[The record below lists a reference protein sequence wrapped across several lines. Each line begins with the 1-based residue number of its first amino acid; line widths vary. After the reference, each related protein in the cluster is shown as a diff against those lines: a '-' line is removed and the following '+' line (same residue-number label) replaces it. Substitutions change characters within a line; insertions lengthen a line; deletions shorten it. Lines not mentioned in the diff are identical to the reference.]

1 MKAVAARAESRVK
14 RPREGG
20 DAAALRKRLDVLL
33 QLTHTIWGSLEL
45 DEVLRHIIA
54 VVGELAEADAVLL
67 YLLDR
72 ERHELVLRASSKPHP
87 DLVGVVRLKL
97 GEGVTGWAAQHREPV
112 AIARNARDDHRFKFF
127 AELPEDRSEAFLA
140 VPVLHR
146 GKLVGVVNAH
156 YARPREFDRGTIDL
170 VSAIAQQAGGA
181 IENAR
186 LYEDALRKAQ
196 QVEMLSKVSG
206 AVASSS
212 YLEEILHLIV
222 TVAAETTHSH
232 VCSLMLL
239 NEEKG
244 ELIIAATQSLS
255 EAYKNKP
262 PIKVGQSVSGLAVRD
277 GKPLAIPDVQS
288 DARYAYPDVARQD
301 GLRSLLC
308 VPMMLKNRALGVL
321 NVYTTAPHAFT
332 ADETQLLQAA
342 ANQAAVAIQNTR
354 LLSETISMRE
364 ALESR
369 KVIERAKGILM
380 NELNL
385 SEDKAFKLIQR
396 KSMDST
402 KPMKE
407 IAEAII
413 LAAEMREDKPA
424 KKPR

>member
-1 MKAVAARAESRVK
+1 MKGAAGRAE
-14 RPREGG
+14 E
-20 DAAALRKRLDVLL
+20 LRKRLDVLL

-67 YLLDR
+67 YLLDGD
-72 ERHELVLRASSKPHP
+72 HLILRAAAKPHP

-112 AIARNARDDHRFKFF
+112 AIPRNAREDPRFKFF
-127 AELPEDRSEAFLA
+127 PELPEDRSEAFLA
-140 VPVLHR
+140 VPVMHR
-146 GKLVGVVNAH
+146 GKVVGVVNSH

-186 LYEDALRKAQ
+186 LYEDARRKAEQ
-196 QVEMLSKVSG
+196 IEVLSKVSG
-206 AVASSS
+206 VVVSSN

-222 TVAAETTHSH
+222 SMTAETMHSK

-239 NEEKG
+239 NEERG

-255 EAYKNKP
+255 EAYKHKP

-277 GKPLAIPDVQS
+277 GKPLVIPDVQG
-288 DARYAYPDVARQD
+288 DERYAYPDVARQD

-308 VPMMLKNRALGVL
+308 VPMMVKSRALGVL
-321 NVYTTAPHAFT
+321 NLYTTEPHAFSV
-332 ADETQLLQAA
+332 DEIQLIQTI
-342 ANQAAVAIQNTR
+342 ANQAAVAISNTR

-369 KVIERAKGILM
+369 KVVERAKGILM
-380 NELNL
+380 NQLGL
-385 SEDKAFKLIQR
+385 TEDKAFKLIQR

-402 KPMKE
+402 KPMRE

-413 LAAEMREDKPA
+413 LTSEMSEDKSA
-424 KKPR
+424 SKPR